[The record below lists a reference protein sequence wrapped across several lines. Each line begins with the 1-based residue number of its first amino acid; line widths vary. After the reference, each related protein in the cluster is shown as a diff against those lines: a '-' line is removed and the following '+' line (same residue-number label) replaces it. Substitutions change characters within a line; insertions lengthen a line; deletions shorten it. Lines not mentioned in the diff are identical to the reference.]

1 MFALL
6 NPRVWIAVVLAVGL
20 AGTHFTA
27 YRSGRAAVT
36 AKWDVERL
44 AQQTQ
49 RADTERDNRA
59 IEAKR
64 IEGVNDADK
73 KFQAQRNVARV
84 AAGNAN
90 SELQRLRDVI
100 ANTSAPSETPR
111 DPATLVCLDDLAR
124 TRDVFGR
131 SATALQR
138 MAVTADALETQLV
151 GLQDYVRSITDEPKP

>member
-6 NPRVWIAVVLAVGL
+6 NPRLWIALALAGVL

-36 AKWDVERL
+36 ANWDVERL

-49 RADTERDNRA
+49 RADAERDNRA

-64 IEGVNDADK
+64 TEGVSNADK
-73 KFQAQRNVARV
+73 KYQAQRSVDR
-84 AAGNAN
+84 AAANGAN

-100 ANTSAPSETPR
+100 AASAPGETPR
-111 DPATLVCLDDLAR
+111 DPATAVCLDDLAR

>member
-6 NPRVWIAVVLAVGL
+6 NPRVWIAVALAVVL

-27 YRSGRAAVT
+27 YRSGRDAVT
-36 AKWDVERL
+36 EKWDVERL

-49 RADTERDNRA
+49 RSDAERDNRA

-64 IEGVNDADK
+64 SEGVSNADK
-73 KFQAQRNVARV
+73 KFQAQRSVDRV
-84 AAGNAN
+84 AANSAN
-90 SELQRLRDVI
+90 TELQRLRDVI
-100 ANTSAPSETPR
+100 ASTSAPSETPR
-111 DPATLVCLDDLAR
+111 DPATIVCLDDLAR
-124 TRDVFGR
+124 TRDVFRR
-131 SATALQR
+131 SATALQN